1 MEKGKN
7 WVNRFSR
14 LQNNERIRIQIP
26 DTHPLSKFYYTNYRI
41 GLSDQIDL
49 DNPYDEMI
57 NGPKK
62 PPEKVESFPG
72 EFELN
77 IKMAKKKNKK

>member
-1 MEKGKN
+1 LN
-7 WVNRFSR
+7 
-14 LQNNERIRIQIP
+14 IP
-26 DTHPLSKFYYTNYRI
+26 DTHPLSRFYYTNYRI

-57 NGPKK
+57 NGKRPE
-62 PPEKVESFPG
+62 PEKVESFPG

-77 IKMAKKKNKK
+77 MKIAKRKNKK

>member
-14 LQNNERIRIQIP
+14 LQNTERIKFNIP
-26 DTHPLSKFYYTNYRI
+26 DTHPLSRFYYTNYRI

-57 NGPKK
+57 NGKRPEPK
-62 PPEKVESFPG
+62 KVESFPG

-77 IKMAKKKNKK
+77 MKIAKRKNNK

>member
-14 LQNNERIRIQIP
+14 LQNTERIKFNIP
-26 DTHPLSKFYYTNYRI
+26 DTHPLSRFYYTNYRI

-49 DNPYDEMI
+49 DKPYDEMI
-57 NGPKK
+57 NGKRPE
-62 PPEKVESFPG
+62 PEKVESFPG

-77 IKMAKKKNKK
+77 MKIAKRKNKK

>member
-14 LQNNERIRIQIP
+14 LQNTERIKLNIP
-26 DTHPLSKFYYTNYRI
+26 DTHPLSRFYYTNYRM

-57 NGPKK
+57 NGKK
-62 PPEKVESFPG
+62 PEPDKIESFPG

-77 IKMAKKKNKK
+77 MKIAKRKNKK

>member
-49 DNPYDEMI
+49 DNPYEEMM
-57 NGPKK
+57 NGPKEE
-62 PPEKVESFPG
+62 PEKVESFPG
-72 EFELN
+72 EFELR